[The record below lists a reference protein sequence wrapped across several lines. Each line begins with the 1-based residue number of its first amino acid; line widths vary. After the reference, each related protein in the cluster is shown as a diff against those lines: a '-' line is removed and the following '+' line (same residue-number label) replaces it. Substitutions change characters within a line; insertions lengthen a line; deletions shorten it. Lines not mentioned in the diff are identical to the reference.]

1 MNTIK
6 ELREKR
12 GLSQSEVAKLLDVTK
27 EYISMLER
35 VKRNPS
41 DKLKK
46 EMAKLYKESFTDI
59 YMGIKEI
66 KRLKN
71 SIK

>member
-1 MNTIK
+1 MKTIK

-27 EYISMLER
+27 EYISMLECG
-35 VKRNPS
+35 KRNPS
-41 DKLKK
+41 DKLKE
-46 EMAKLYKESFTDI
+46 EMAKLYKVSFIDI

-71 SIK
+71 